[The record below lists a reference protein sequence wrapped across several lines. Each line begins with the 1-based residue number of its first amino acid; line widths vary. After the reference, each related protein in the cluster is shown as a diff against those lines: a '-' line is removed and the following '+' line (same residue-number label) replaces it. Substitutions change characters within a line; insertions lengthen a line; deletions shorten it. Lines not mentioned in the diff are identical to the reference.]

1 MIECGETEKL
11 QVLKK
16 VLESVEEVTK
26 FWHVERVI
34 WQGKGSEGQSK
45 SCQGWQT
52 TSNHIFI
59 CLRNRSYAFM
69 DAAKSLHSEALNI
82 HWWRQAGSIK
92 AIELPRVH
100 KIAIKTFGLLLA
112 LRSFELLPCR
122 MPTHIVTQV
131 AHFGHFEN
139 VDFHCKRRYWT
150 LSLYPFF
157 LMFIG
162 FLSRIFCEVF
172 RERIVVHFPGW
183 RPPIA
188 APLGQTWFRKG
199 TRNNFTSSS
208 QTFNSLNFFGFFVF
222 SNSIRWSTSL
232 ILQCCILY
240 DSEEKGEKR
249 PRIGYCDRM
258 NEFRMDDDGREGQN
272 SDMRRQFNL
281 LAASCYQR
289 QKIAFF
295 LRPCSFHWKCFG
307 SLEVKSSQR
316 NLELLGIAKTGIA
329 REHVKKWAFFLKIWN
344 DKNIKNQN
352 D

>member
-122 MPTHIVTQV
+122 MPTDIVTQV

-162 FLSRIFCEVF
+162 FLSRIFS
-172 RERIVVHFPGW
+172 RENRCAFPRLEASNCSTTW
-183 RPPIA
+183 PNVISKRHTQQLHLFVSNFQFFEFLWIFCF
-188 APLGQTWFRKG
+188 LKFYQMINVIDFTVLYTIWFRGERRK
-199 TRNNFTSSS
+199 TPKN
-208 QTFNSLNFFGFFVF
+208 
-222 SNSIRWSTSL
+222 W
-232 ILQCCILY
+232 IL
-240 DSEEKGEKR
+240 R
-249 PRIGYCDRM
+249 
-258 NEFRMDDDGREGQN
+258 
-272 SDMRRQFNL
+272 
-281 LAASCYQR
+281 
-289 QKIAFF
+289 
-295 LRPCSFHWKCFG
+295 
-307 SLEVKSSQR
+307 
-316 NLELLGIAKTGIA
+316 
-329 REHVKKWAFFLKIWN
+329 
-344 DKNIKNQN
+344 
-352 D
+352 